1 MADINKLTETV
12 ARYELRVDEYAKAV
26 EKFLAEYKHQCK
38 FCFRDKVEGADF
50 CADHSP
56 YLKPTQEINLLK
68 WGKYEYEQTI

>member
-56 YLKPTQEINLLK
+56 YLKPDTGNKPIK
-68 WGKYEYEQTI
+68 VGKIRI